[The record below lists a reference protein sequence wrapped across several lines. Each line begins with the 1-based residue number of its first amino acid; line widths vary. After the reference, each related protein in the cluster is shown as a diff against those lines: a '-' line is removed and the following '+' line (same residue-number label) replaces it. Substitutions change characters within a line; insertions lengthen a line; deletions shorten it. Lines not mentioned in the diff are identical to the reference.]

1 MAEGF
6 DSLVVVGPVVE
17 EPDFEKSWT
26 KVVDNQWPA
35 VALSKVPTSGEGALE
50 TSEMSG
56 SGGSGALT
64 EYLGG
69 FVGGRSE
76 LDASALQQKGPD
88 APVPWKEGS
97 GGVVQLQQNS
107 DAFARS
113 MDLDAPAP

>member
-1 MAEGF
+1 MAGGF

-17 EPDFEKSWT
+17 ALDFEEFLT

-35 VALSKVPTSGEGALE
+35 VALSKVPTSGEEALE

-56 SGGSGALT
+56 SGGSGALM

-69 FVGGRSE
+69 FVGGRLG
-76 LDASALQQKGPD
+76 LDASAPQQKGLD

-97 GGVVQLQQNS
+97 GGVVRSQQNS
-107 DAFARS
+107 DAFVRS
-113 MDLDAPAP
+113 KDLDAPAP